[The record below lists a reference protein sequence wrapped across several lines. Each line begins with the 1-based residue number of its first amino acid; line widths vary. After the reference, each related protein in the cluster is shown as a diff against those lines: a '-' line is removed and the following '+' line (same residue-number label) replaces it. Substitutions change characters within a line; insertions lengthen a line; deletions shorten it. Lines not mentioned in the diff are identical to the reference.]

1 MDLKSFHIF
10 FIVAATLL
18 CLGFGMWSVNAWLD
32 QRGGDWL
39 AMGVG
44 SFAVAIALLG
54 YGAWFLKK
62 LRNMS
67 SQ

>member
-1 MDLKSFHIF
+1 
-10 FIVAATLL
+10 
-18 CLGFGMWSVNAWLD
+18 MWSVNAWLD